1 MSLPTAGLK
10 LLDLIAKGYHDQ
22 LMISHDYVCTFL
34 GRPLKLPEAALP
46 FVANWHPT
54 HLFRNIIPALKQGG
68 VSDEQI
74 KTIVEDNPRRLFEGE

>member
-1 MSLPTAGLK
+1 L
-10 LLDLIAKGYHDQ
+10 
-22 LMISHDYVCTFL
+22 
-34 GRPLKLPEAALP
+34 REAALP